1 MTSTV
6 TETRRALEV
15 ELCNQ
20 LGISQPQA
28 AMLIERMLD
37 FFKDMRTELRKA
49 DELRNTHT
57 S

>member
-1 MTSTV
+1 MTSNV
-6 TETRRALEV
+6 AQSRKDLEK
-15 ELCNQ
+15 ELCNH
-20 LGISQPQA
+20 LGLTRPQA

-49 DELRNTHT
+49 DELRNTNV

>member
-1 MTSTV
+1 MTSNV
-6 TETRRALEV
+6 AESRKALEK

-20 LGISQPQA
+20 LDLTRPQA

-49 DELRNTHT
+49 DELRNTNV

>member
-37 FFKDMRTELRKA
+37 FFKDMRMELRKA

>member
-1 MTSTV
+1 MTSNV
-6 TETRRALEV
+6 AQSRKDLEK
-15 ELCNQ
+15 ELCNH
-20 LGISQPQA
+20 LGLTRPQA

-49 DELRNTHT
+49 DELRNTHL

>member
-1 MTSTV
+1 MTSNV
-6 TETRRALEV
+6 AESRKALEK

-20 LGISQPQA
+20 LGLTRPQA

-49 DELRNTHT
+49 DDLRNTHV

>member
-1 MTSTV
+1 MTSNV
-6 TETRRALEV
+6 AQSRKDLEK

-20 LGISQPQA
+20 LGITRPQA

-49 DELRNTHT
+49 DELRNTNV

>member
-15 ELCNQ
+15 EMCNQ
-20 LGISQPQA
+20 LEISPPQA